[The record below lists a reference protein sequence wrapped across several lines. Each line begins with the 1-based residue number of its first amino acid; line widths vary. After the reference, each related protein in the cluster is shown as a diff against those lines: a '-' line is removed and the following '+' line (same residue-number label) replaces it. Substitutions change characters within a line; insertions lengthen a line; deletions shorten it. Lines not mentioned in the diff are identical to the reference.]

1 MNRLFESVDSLF
13 SSDKSVLNEGLNS
26 SSMYKLQAYLNKEDM
41 EEASKK
47 YGFSYKVIE
56 EDPNDENCAAFEFTA
71 SGDIMEDFGYDVMW
85 WSEEEIED
93 NCNEVSGS
101 ELFVPGTWDDN
112 IGSSF
117 LTDFNSNIR
126 PESLEKVL
134 GPSLGAT
141 SDGKSDYNWVVKF
154 NGDVFSV
161 YDYKGDRWHIG
172 GSGDSNVD
180 AFIKALS
187 DGLASLSEGL
197 TEGSD
202 KDVAIMG
209 EIEDFLV
216 SNDIRDSEQRRGFEE
231 LKKYNLDDFIRETKQ
246 MLSWKA
252 PDLLGQFDSLISY
265 LKSN

>member
-1 MNRLFESVDSLF
+1 MNRLFESVGSLF
-13 SSDKSVLNEGLNS
+13 SSNS
-26 SSMYKLQAYLNKEDM
+26 NVIL
-41 EEASKK
+41 EA
-47 YGFSYKVIE
+47 
-56 EDPNDENCAAFEFTA
+56 EFTPA
-71 SGDIMEDFGYDVMW
+71 
-85 WSEEEIED
+85 
-93 NCNEVSGS
+93 
-101 ELFVPGTWDDN
+101 TWDDA
-112 IGSSF
+112 IGTSY
-117 LTDFNSNIR
+117 LTVINPDINPND
-126 PESLEKVL
+126 LEKVL
-134 GPSLGAT
+134 GPSLGPS
-141 SDGKSDYNWVVKF
+141 SDGKSDYNWIVKY
-154 NGDVFSV
+154 NDEVFAV

-172 GSGDSNVD
+172 GETDSNVNG
-180 AFIKALS
+180 FIEALENS
-187 DGLASLSEGL
+187 LASLSEGL